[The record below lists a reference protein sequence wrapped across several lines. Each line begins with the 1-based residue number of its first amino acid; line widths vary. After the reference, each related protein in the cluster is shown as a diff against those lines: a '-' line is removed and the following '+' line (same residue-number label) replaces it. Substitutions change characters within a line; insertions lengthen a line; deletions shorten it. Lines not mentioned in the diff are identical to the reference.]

1 MQLNAVANKK
11 IPINPDGPVNWV
23 NILLFTDSEFN

>member
-11 IPINPDGPVNWV
+11 IPINPDGLENWV
-23 NILLFTDSEFN
+23 NILLIQNLIN